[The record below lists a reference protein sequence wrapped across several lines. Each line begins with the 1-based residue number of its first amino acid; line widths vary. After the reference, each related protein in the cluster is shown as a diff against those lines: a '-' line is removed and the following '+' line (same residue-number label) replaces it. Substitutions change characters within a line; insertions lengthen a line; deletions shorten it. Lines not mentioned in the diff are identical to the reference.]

1 MYHPITSDIRHSG
14 YDGNQ
19 PLPPSRGD
27 MSLPHH
33 QYRGG
38 SNLSYPPA
46 FPSMSHSAQ
55 GLGSQPMPWPSHVG
69 PLQPERDSVQYILSG
84 QYHHTNEAR
93 GDGMMNPTFV
103 AHGQQSDLLSPTI
116 HDMSRTR
123 ATAAPHSPSHPLYHP
138 HPRQVEETLP
148 TSPVESPL
156 TPVSRKKSRRPK
168 HRIELAP
175 DQPLTTQGKPRARV
189 FVACLQCRTRKIRC
203 DGAKPT
209 CHNCGRHPKE
219 DDPCT
224 YDAAPKRRGPDKVP
238 GARQRTAREATI
250 EGHSI
255 DDLCGSATCRRRRRR
270 GESDRYT
277 QSEEASGRDDSS
289 TPSISTALIMA
300 PTHQS
305 LLPMDPHFPEI
316 PHYGVDGSV
325 PLASTAQSH
334 HQTLVTIPLGAA
346 GLGY

>member
-123 ATAAPHSPSHPLYHP
+123 ATAAPHSPSQPLYHP

-189 FVACLQCRTRKIRC
+189 FVACLQWLVPHQLWRPHSVFFFLAARGKYAVMVLNLRAITVGGTPRKTIHARMTPHRSG
-203 DGAKPT
+203 GALTKFQVRASALRVKP
-209 CHNCGRHPKE
+209 
-219 DDPCT
+219 
-224 YDAAPKRRGPDKVP
+224 
-238 GARQRTAREATI
+238 Q
-250 EGHSI
+250 
-255 DDLCGSATCRRRRRR
+255 
-270 GESDRYT
+270 
-277 QSEEASGRDDSS
+277 
-289 TPSISTALIMA
+289 
-300 PTHQS
+300 
-305 LLPMDPHFPEI
+305 
-316 PHYGVDGSV
+316 
-325 PLASTAQSH
+325 
-334 HQTLVTIPLGAA
+334 
-346 GLGY
+346 